1 MPVNTETVAKVM
13 SGLPTGEEMLT
24 GIDGDNLNAVIQD
37 PNTNTEEPA
46 TLREG
51 EYVLD
56 IPSIIGLGDGD
67 YEQGL
72 AKIQEIHQA
81 LRQKGMSLMDSL
93 GLGGV

>member
-46 TLREG
+46 TLRE
-51 EYVLD
+51 
-56 IPSIIGLGDGD
+56 
-67 YEQGL
+67 
-72 AKIQEIHQA
+72 
-81 LRQKGMSLMDSL
+81 
-93 GLGGV
+93 